1 MIFYILKDAPSID
14 ADTALN
20 AAHTYALQQG
30 ITGGEIT
37 VITNTKTFDIT
48 DKPHDVQVT
57 EQ

>member
-14 ADTALN
+14 ADTASK
-20 AAHTYALQQG
+20 AAHAYALQEG

-37 VITNTKTFDIT
+37 VITNVKTFDIT
-48 DKPHDVQVT
+48 DKPRDVQVT